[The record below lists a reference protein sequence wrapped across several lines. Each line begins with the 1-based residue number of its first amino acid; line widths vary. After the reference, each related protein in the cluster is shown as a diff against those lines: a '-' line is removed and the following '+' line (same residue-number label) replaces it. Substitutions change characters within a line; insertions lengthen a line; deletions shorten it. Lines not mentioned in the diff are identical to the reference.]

1 MVGGRD
7 LFNLASSCHG
17 SYQHYSDDLSEEE
30 VEIVGVF
37 LQNLQEWID
46 ISGDLEP
53 IDKVRAT
60 KSIDDDIKQL
70 NSNGF
75 TVFADI
81 ENQRLEGGV
90 GSPSNFKV
98 LHVSIIRKGDPSII
112 IINKE

>member
-53 IDKVRAT
+53 IDNEMDEQGISKLLRRNHNVT
-60 KSIDDDIKQL
+60 TL
-70 NSNGF
+70 YF
-75 TVFADI
+75 F
-81 ENQRLEGGV
+81 
-90 GSPSNFKV
+90 
-98 LHVSIIRKGDPSII
+98 
-112 IINKE
+112 

>member
-1 MVGGRD
+1 
-7 LFNLASSCHG
+7 
-17 SYQHYSDDLSEEE
+17 LSEEE
-30 VEIVGVF
+30 VEIVGGF

-46 ISGDLEP
+46 FSCDLEP

-60 KSIDDDIKQL
+60 KSIDDDIKLL

-81 ENQRLEGGV
+81 ENQRIEGGV
-90 GSPSNFKV
+90 GSPSTFKV

-112 IINKE
+112 TIDKE